1 LTGSRD
7 GVNVE
12 FTKWLTW
19 EAVRVTLTQLKVFLA
34 VARSGSVKAAA
45 SSLGVTEPAI
55 SGAVAVLRKEL
66 GDPLFLRS
74 GGGIELT
81 PGGRRLAAT
90 AAEMLGLAAQTRRSV
105 GESEPGQ
112 LTVAASPMVAED
124 IVPWLLDAFTARQ
137 PGLETGTLAVAPSA
151 FVELLRDRRAD
162 VALGPRPPLG
172 GTPPLASAP
181 FLRFS
186 LVVVASPE
194 RARHLRQPVP
204 AGQLARQPWL
214 VGPDGADRGT
224 LTGDFLAAL
233 AVEPGRVSTYPSAA
247 TALQLV
253 GEGEGLT
260 LSFRH
265 TVRAELQRGSLV
277 TVEVATPTPSGLL
290 YASTLGADR
299 CSPAAAAL
307 CRFLATPTAT
317 QAVLLRSGGRPA
329 KQFKPPVYVT
339 LWS

>member
-1 LTGSRD
+1 
-7 GVNVE
+7 VP
-12 FTKWLTW
+12 
-19 EAVRVTLTQLKVFLA
+19 VTLTQLKAFLA

-55 SGAVAVLRKEL
+55 SGAVAELRKEL

-90 AAEMLGLAAQTRRSV
+90 AAEMLGLAAQTRRTLGDPEASR
-105 GESEPGQ
+105 
-112 LTVAASPMVAED
+112 LTVAATPMVAED
-124 IVPWLLDAFTARQ
+124 VVPWLLDAFTARQ

-162 VALGPRPPLG
+162 VALGPRPPAG
-172 GTPPLASAP
+172 GTPPIESVP

-186 LVVVASPE
+186 LAVVASPE
-194 RARHLRQPVP
+194 RARRLRMPV
-204 AGQLARQPWL
+204 AAAQLARQPWL
-214 VGPDGADRGT
+214 LGPSGADRGT

-233 AVEPGRVSTYPSAA
+233 GVDSAQVSVYPSGA

-253 GEGEGLT
+253 AEGQGLT

-277 TVEVATPTPSGLL
+277 TLEVAMPTPSGLL
-290 YASTLGADR
+290 FASTLGVDR

-307 CRFLATPTAT
+307 CRFIATPTAT
-317 QAVLLRSGGRPA
+317 QAVLLHSGGRPA

>member
-1 LTGSRD
+1 M
-7 GVNVE
+7 
-12 FTKWLTW
+12 
-19 EAVRVTLTQLKVFLA
+19 TLTQLKVFLA

-74 GGGIELT
+74 GSGIELT

-90 AAEMLGLAAQTRRSV
+90 AAEMLGLAAQTRRTL
-105 GESEPGQ
+105 GDSEPPR
-112 LTVAASPMVAED
+112 LTVAATPTVAED
-124 IVPWLLDAFTARQ
+124 VVPWLLDAFTARQ
-137 PGLETGTLAVAPSA
+137 PGLETGTLAVSASA

-162 VALGPRPPLG
+162 VALGPRPPAG
-172 GTPPLASAP
+172 GTPPLESTP

-186 LVVVASPE
+186 LAVVAAPE
-194 RARHLRQPVP
+194 RARRLRSPVT
-204 AGQLARQPWL
+204 AAQLAGQPWL
-214 VGPDGADRGT
+214 LGPSGADRGT
-224 LTGDFLAAL
+224 LTGGFLAAL
-233 AVEPGRVSTYPSAA
+233 AVDPARVSTYPSGA

-253 GEGEGLT
+253 LEGEGLT

-265 TVRAELQRGSLV
+265 TVRAELQRGTLV
-277 TVEVATPTPSGLL
+277 ALDVAVPTPSGLL

-307 CRFLATPTAT
+307 RRFLATPTAT
-317 QAVLLRSGGRPA
+317 QAVLLHSGGRPA

>member
-1 LTGSRD
+1 M
-7 GVNVE
+7 VNPRLGRRE
-12 FTKWLTW
+12 
-19 EAVRVTLTQLKVFLA
+19 EAVPVTLTQLKVFLA

-74 GGGIELT
+74 GSGIELT

-90 AAEMLGLAAQTRRSV
+90 AAEMLGLAAQTRRTLGDS
-105 GESEPGQ
+105 ESSR
-112 LTVAASPMVAED
+112 LSVAATPMVAED
-124 IVPWLLDAFTARQ
+124 VVPWLLDAFTARQ

-162 VALGPRPPLG
+162 VALGPRPPAG
-172 GTPPLASAP
+172 GTPPIASAP

-186 LVVVASPE
+186 LAVVASPE
-194 RARHLRQPVP
+194 RARHLRPPVV
-204 AGQLARQPWL
+204 AAQLARQPWL
-214 VGPDGADRGT
+214 LGPSGADRGT

-233 AVEPGRVSTYPSAA
+233 GVDSAQVSVYPSGA

-253 GEGEGLT
+253 AEGQGVT

-277 TVEVATPTPSGLL
+277 TLDVATPTPSGLL

-307 CRFLATPTAT
+307 CRFIATPTAT
-317 QAVLLRSGGRPA
+317 QAVLLHSGGRPA

>member
-1 LTGSRD
+1 M
-7 GVNVE
+7 
-12 FTKWLTW
+12 
-19 EAVRVTLTQLKVFLA
+19 TLTQLKVFLA

-74 GGGIELT
+74 GSGIELT

-90 AAEMLGLAAQTRRSV
+90 AAEMLGLAAQTRRTL
-105 GESEPGQ
+105 GDSEPPR
-112 LTVAASPMVAED
+112 LTVAATPMVAED
-124 IVPWLLDAFTARQ
+124 VVPWLLDAFTTRQ
-137 PGLETGTLAVAPSA
+137 PALETGTLAVPPSA

-162 VALGPRPPLG
+162 VALGPRPPTG
-172 GTPPLASAP
+172 GTPPIESIP

-186 LVVVASPE
+186 LAVVASPE
-194 RARHLRQPVP
+194 RARRLSAPVN
-204 AGQLARQPWL
+204 AAQLARQPWL
-214 VGPDGADRGT
+214 LGPSGADRGT

-233 AVEPGRVSTYPSAA
+233 AVDASRVSSYPSNA

-277 TVEVATPTPSGLL
+277 ALDVAVPTPSGLL
-290 YASTLGADR
+290 YASTLGEDR

-307 CRFLATPTAT
+307 CRFIATPTAT
-317 QAVLLRSGGRPA
+317 QAVLLHSGGRPA

>member
-1 LTGSRD
+1 
-7 GVNVE
+7 
-12 FTKWLTW
+12 
-19 EAVRVTLTQLKVFLA
+19 
-34 VARSGSVKAAA
+34 
-45 SSLGVTEPAI
+45 
-55 SGAVAVLRKEL
+55 
-66 GDPLFLRS
+66 
-74 GGGIELT
+74 
-81 PGGRRLAAT
+81 
-90 AAEMLGLAAQTRRSV
+90 MLGLAAQTRRSL
-105 GESEPGQ
+105 GDSEPSR
-112 LTVAASPMVAED
+112 LTVAAAPMVAED

-172 GTPPLASAP
+172 GTPPISSTP

-186 LVVVASPE
+186 LVVVAAPD

-204 AGQLARQPWL
+204 AAQLARQPWL
-214 VGPDGADRGT
+214 VGPEGADRGT
-224 LTGDFLAAL
+224 LTGDYLAAL
-233 AVEPGRVSTYPSAA
+233 AVDPKRVSTYPSDA

-253 GEGEGLT
+253 SEGQGVT

-265 TVRAELQRGSLV
+265 SVRPELQRGSLV
-277 TVEVATPTPSGLL
+277 ALEVATPAPSGLL

-307 CRFLATPTAT
+307 CRFIATPTAT

>member
-1 LTGSRD
+1 
-7 GVNVE
+7 
-12 FTKWLTW
+12 
-19 EAVRVTLTQLKVFLA
+19 VTLTQLKVFLA
-34 VARSGSVKAAA
+34 VARTGSVKAAA
-45 SSLGVTEPAI
+45 GSLGVTEPAV

-90 AAEMLGLAAQTRRSV
+90 AAEMLGLAAQTRRTL
-105 GESEPGQ
+105 GDADTTR
-112 LTVAASPMVAED
+112 LTVAATPMVAED
-124 IVPWLLDAFTARQ
+124 VVPWLLDAFTARQ
-137 PGLETGTLAVAPSA
+137 SGLETGTLAVSPSA

-162 VALGPRPPLG
+162 VALGPRPPTG
-172 GTPPLASAP
+172 GSPPIQSVP

-186 LVVVASPE
+186 LAVVASPE
-194 RARHLRQPVP
+194 RARRLGAHVN
-204 AGQLARQPWL
+204 AAQLANQPWL
-214 VGPDGADRGT
+214 LGPSGADRGT

-233 AVEPGRVSTYPSAA
+233 AVNPTRVSIYPSSA

-265 TVRAELQRGSLV
+265 TVRAELGRGGLV
-277 TVEVATPTPSGLL
+277 ALDVATPTPSGLL

-307 CRFLATPTAT
+307 CRFIATPTAT
-317 QAVLLRSGGRPA
+317 QAVLLHSGGRPA